1 MMVSNLKSLL
11 SHSIKARVTLFTLSI
26 FVLGLWAL
34 SFYAS
39 IVLRQEMQR
48 LLGEQQFS
56 VVSLVANDIDQE
68 LSDRKAALEQV
79 ASGIDARLMASSS
92 NLQALLR
99 QRPILQAMF
108 NGGILVTDPSGTA
121 IADVP
126 LSAGRV
132 GTNYMDR
139 HNVSVTL
146 TEGKTVIG
154 TPVMGKKLGAPVF
167 SLSAPIVDGKGKV
180 LGALVG
186 TVNLGLPSFLD
197 KVPQGHYGR
206 SGAYLLT
213 SVQSRLI
220 VTATD
225 PSRVM
230 QPLPPPGVNAM
241 LDRYLK
247 GYEGY
252 GVSVNARGVE
262 ELSAAKGIAV
272 AGWLLGLV
280 VPTGDAFAPI
290 VAMQQQYLLATALLT
305 LLAGSLTWWM
315 LRRELDPLQR
325 TAKALAQIGHS
336 KRVTPALPVPQR
348 TEIGE
353 LVGAFNQLLQ
363 TLGQREAGLLQSE
376 VFKSGILN
384 AMSSHIAVLD
394 HNGVI
399 VAVNTAWARFAQ
411 DNGSEPGQ
419 AAVRTD
425 IGVNYLEIC
434 QNPEGPATE
443 GAQTAANGIPQVL
456 RGKLPSFSLEY
467 PCHAPGEQR
476 WFHLMATPLGPSEEA
491 GVVVVHTNISE
502 QKLIE
507 IQLARYRD
515 HLEEMVSQQTSSLEH
530 SNAALAESEA
540 LFRMLALNTS
550 DGLAVFENNLIVYV
564 SPTYLA
570 LLGFEKQEEMG
581 RGEDAIKALIH
592 PDDVEGVLGTVY
604 SAMQSKLKS
613 IVYTYRARHKKGHY
627 IWREDSTRFT
637 YDDQGQPHRIYVVAR
652 DVTESVLSQR
662 AMEEHQL
669 SLQVCFDNQ
678 QTGSAVFSETG
689 LLYCNPAFRSL
700 LGYTAK
706 QSLSH
711 LTMEGLVPS
720 ADRTYLRARHKRAKA
735 YGETLSPKLMK
746 LTGNEGAT
754 VTCLVSGSI
763 VAWSGEPQFLA
774 SVTPLGDSVLVEQ
787 EIRASEERY
796 ERLLVTQLEQQQAH
810 IARELH
816 DSLGSRLAGVAM
828 LLGGVL
834 QKSPELGAEMKVALD
849 QVQIAAQASRVLAH
863 SLVPVDA
870 LPGAFWRS
878 LQRLCLDYAKLAGVQ
893 CLFSMNGGFEEV
905 DAETGNHLFRIAQE
919 ALVNAVKHGHASR
932 IEVSLEERQ
941 NSLALTV
948 VDNGHQLAPPLG
960 SAGSSS
966 GIGLKSMQARAKIIG
981 GAFKWYV
988 NDDGGVTVSIVWGL
1002 EPI

>member
-1 MMVSNLKSLL
+1 
-11 SHSIKARVTLFTLSI
+11 VT
-26 FVLGLWAL
+26 
-34 SFYAS
+34 
-39 IVLRQEMQR
+39 RQ
-48 LLGEQQFS
+48 
-56 VVSLVANDIDQE
+56 D
-68 LSDRKAALEQV
+68 
-79 ASGIDARLMASSS
+79 
-92 NLQALLR
+92 
-99 QRPILQAMF
+99 
-108 NGGILVTDPSGTA
+108 
-121 IADVP
+121 
-126 LSAGRV
+126 
-132 GTNYMDR
+132 
-139 HNVSVTL
+139 
-146 TEGKTVIG
+146 
-154 TPVMGKKLGAPVF
+154 
-167 SLSAPIVDGKGKV
+167 
-180 LGALVG
+180 
-186 TVNLGLPSFLD
+186 
-197 KVPQGHYGR
+197 
-206 SGAYLLT
+206 
-213 SVQSRLI
+213 
-220 VTATD
+220 
-225 PSRVM
+225 
-230 QPLPPPGVNAM
+230 
-241 LDRYLK
+241 
-247 GYEGY
+247 
-252 GVSVNARGVE
+252 
-262 ELSAAKGIAV
+262 
-272 AGWLLGLV
+272 
-280 VPTGDAFAPI
+280 
-290 VAMQQQYLLATALLT
+290 
-305 LLAGSLTWWM
+305 
-315 LRRELDPLQR
+315 
-325 TAKALAQIGHS
+325 
-336 KRVTPALPVPQR
+336 
-348 TEIGE
+348 EIGE
-353 LVGAFNQLLQ
+353 LVGGFNQLLHI
-363 TLGQREAGLLQSE
+363 LGQRETELRQSE
-376 VFKSGILN
+376 EFKSGILN
-384 AMSSHIAVLD
+384 AMNSHSAVLD

-399 VAVNTAWARFAQ
+399 VAVNARWSCFAT
-411 DNGSEPGQ
+411 DNSNLPGQ
-419 AAVRTD
+419 AAPHTG
-425 IGVNYLEIC
+425 IGVNYLEVC
-434 QNPEGPATE
+434 QGLDDAEE
-443 GAQTAANGIPQVL
+443 KVAQIAHDGIQQVL
-456 RGKLPSFSLEY
+456 QGRLPSFSLEY
-467 PCHAPGEQR
+467 PCHSPHEQR
-476 WFHLMATPLGPSEEA
+476 WFHLMATPVDASDEPN
-491 GVVVVHTNISE
+491 VVIVHTDITE
-502 QKLIE
+502 QKLNQ

-515 HLEEMVSQQTSSLEH
+515 HLEDMVAQQTGRLEQ
-530 SNAALAESEA
+530 SNAALRESES
-540 LFRMLALNTS
+540 LFRLLALNTS

-592 PDDVEGVLGTVY
+592 PDDVERVLGAVY

-932 IEVSLEERQ
+932 IEVRLEVREDC
-941 NSLALTV
+941 LAMTV
-948 VDNGHQLAPPLG
+948 VDNGRQLSPQLG

-988 NDDGGVTVSIVWGL
+988 NDDGGITVSVVWGL